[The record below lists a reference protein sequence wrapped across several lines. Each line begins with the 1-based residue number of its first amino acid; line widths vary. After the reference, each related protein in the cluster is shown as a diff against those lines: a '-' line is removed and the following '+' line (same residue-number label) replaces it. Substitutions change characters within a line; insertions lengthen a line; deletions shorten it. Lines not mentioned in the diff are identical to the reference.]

1 MTHITTSIT
10 MDTTWITAATTML
23 ALQVIM
29 SMEAMIM
36 ANSTMSIT
44 MRMMWVAAATAITL
58 ALRMI
63 TDTEALMARITMST
77 TMSSMGATERCQEG
91 SAYHVGR
98 SFSPS
103 LSTWRSISWI
113 FPLATSAT

>member
-29 SMEAMIM
+29 SMEAMM

-44 MRMMWVAAATAITL
+44 MGMMWVAAATAITL

-63 TDTEALMARITMST
+63 TDTEQS
-77 TMSSMGATERCQEG
+77 C
-91 SAYHVGR
+91 
-98 SFSPS
+98 
-103 LSTWRSISWI
+103 
-113 FPLATSAT
+113 